1 LKNFGI
7 APENAY
13 IQNLMET
20 ALEIPTRLVKEVING
35 KNYYYKG
42 YRSVLRGEKKLEA
55 IIGSSDLQSTL
66 VTVLI
71 TYLLPQIN
79 RQLYQV
85 VVSEPGVHLGKNSNF
100 SNDIAIY
107 RKADL
112 PRDRDRSKYFSVAP
126 LVAVEVD
133 IRIESGEEATDDFS
147 YMFEK
152 SSHMILAGTA
162 TVVWVLS
169 RIQSLVVFAA
179 QSDGSVQPKVVPWT
193 TPYLLIEDAEIR
205 LAGWLEAEGE
215 SDLLKN

>member
-1 LKNFGI
+1 
-7 APENAY
+7 
-13 IQNLMET
+13 MET

-35 KNYYYKG
+35 KKYYYKG
-42 YRSVLRGEKKLEA
+42 YRSVLRGEKKLES
-55 IIGSSDLQSTL
+55 IMGSSDLQSTL

-79 RQLYQV
+79 RKLYQV
-85 VVSEPGVHLGKNSNF
+85 VVSEPGIHLGKNSNF

-112 PRDRDRSKYFSVAP
+112 PPDRDRNKYFSVAP
-126 LVAVEVD
+126 VAAIEVD
-133 IRIESGEEATDDFS
+133 IRIESDDEVTDDFS

-152 SSHMILAGTA
+152 SSQLILAGTA

-179 QSDGSVQPKVVPWT
+179 QPDGSVQPKVVPWT
-193 TPYLLIEDAEIR
+193 TPYSLFGDAEIR
-205 LAGWLEAEGE
+205 LAEWLEAEGE
-215 SDLLKN
+215 SDLLRNS